1 MSKIILIYKYPLF
14 YPPLES
20 IAFSCADGSIQVDAT
35 NYNWGR
41 SRKLPASN
49 GLEPIGRQVVKEIT
63 EDLRCLSSLNTR
75 GRRLKLAELLWQKSV
90 ESSFSR
96 QGLQIQSALVVIEIH
111 IMLSRRESIS
121 YGVVGYAQIVQGGVC
136 ADAEG

>member
-1 MSKIILIYKYPLF
+1 MK
-14 YPPLES
+14 
-20 IAFSCADGSIQVDAT
+20 GV
-35 NYNWGR
+35 
-41 SRKLPASN
+41 
-49 GLEPIGRQVVKEIT
+49 T

-96 QGLQIQSALVVIEIH
+96 QGLQIQSALVVLRYTSCCREE
-111 IMLSRRESIS
+111 RERESIS

-136 ADAEG
+136 EDAEG